1 MTILNH
7 NSTAIINKLNSI
19 EEFEPIERLSLDMG
33 EDKSTRNNQNG
44 ETSNK
49 NYEDNMLSGGMSSIR
64 NPNINKIDSE
74 FGKINIDSI
83 GTI

>member
-1 MTILNH
+1 
-7 NSTAIINKLNSI
+7 
-19 EEFEPIERLSLDMG
+19 MG